1 MVKARNMKVDIKNL
15 TSKIKQTKAWK
26 NAENEYS
33 LIYADNMLPPQFRL
47 GRAMTNEEF
56 IEAGQRIIGICPS
69 FYPAYFDMGVRSL
82 SVDTDLAVETLDIAF
97 EIGLKINSWDIISK
111 DYDIFFD
118 NLEKMF
124 HQEFVVRY
132 ALKLIGEF
140 PDKAILY
147 DFAASALNFLEEH
160 DKAIEYGMQ
169 AVCLEPK
176 NTYFLNN
183 LGLYYLSE
191 KNFEEAEKYLNLSMK
206 ADSDHEHPKNN
217 LADCKVMKKNNLSL
231 KEYYLRPADP
241 KKIEEYENNEEWSEL
256 DKYVELMNQQKL
268 LIFQMALTGK
278 YRFKAHNLHSL
289 FETLA
294 QFFHFV
300 ESVSNETFVW
310 EDMNYLCQYFKQ
322 IMHKF
327 IFKHYDVNDEIL
339 TEVFDSTLMYYNFL
353 SDNKVIKQKQF
364 AEFKKLSSSLK
375 NEIFDKMHRYNK
387 IRHDPAVSEKKKE
400 KIKEELFEGDH
411 EWMFIN

>member
-1 MVKARNMKVDIKNL
+1 MKVDIKNL

-33 LIYADNMLPPQFRL
+33 AIYADNILPPQFRL
-47 GRAMTNEEF
+47 GRALTNEEF

-69 FYPAYFDMGVRSL
+69 FYPAYFDMGVRLL
-82 SVDTDLAVETLDIAF
+82 SVNTDLAVETLDTAF
-97 EIGLKINSWDIISK
+97 EICVKIDSWSTISK
-111 DYDIFFD
+111 VYDIFFD
-118 NLEKMF
+118 NLEKVF
-124 HQEFVVRY
+124 REEFVVRY
-132 ALKLIGEF
+132 ALKLIGKF
-140 PDKAILY
+140 PDKAKLY
-147 DFAASALNFLEEH
+147 DYAASAFNLLEEN

-169 AVCLEPK
+169 AVRLEPK

-191 KNFEEAEKYLNLSMK
+191 KNFEDAEKYFNLSIK
-206 ADSDHEHPKNN
+206 ADSDHEHPINN

-231 KEYYLRPADP
+231 KEYYLRPADH
-241 KKIEEYENNEEWSEL
+241 KRIEEYMNNEEWSEL
-256 DKYVELMNQQKL
+256 DEYVELMNQQKL
-268 LIFQMALTGK
+268 FIFQIVLAGK
-278 YRFKAHNLHSL
+278 YRFKVHHLPSL
-289 FETLA
+289 VETLT

-310 EDMNYLCQYFKQ
+310 EDINYLCQYFKQ
-322 IMHKF
+322 ILHKF
-327 IFKHYDVNDEIL
+327 IFKHYDVNEEIL
-339 TEVFDSTLMYYNFL
+339 KEVFDSTLMYYNFL

-400 KIKEELFEGDH
+400 KIREELFEGDH

>member
-1 MVKARNMKVDIKNL
+1 
-15 TSKIKQTKAWK
+15 
-26 NAENEYS
+26 
-33 LIYADNMLPPQFRL
+33 
-47 GRAMTNEEF
+47 
-56 IEAGQRIIGICPS
+56 
-69 FYPAYFDMGVRSL
+69 
-82 SVDTDLAVETLDIAF
+82 VETLDTAF
-97 EIGLKINSWDIISK
+97 EICVKINSWDTISK
-111 DYDIFFD
+111 VYDIFFD
-118 NLEKMF
+118 NLEKVF
-124 HQEFVVRY
+124 HEEFVVRY
-132 ALKLIGEF
+132 ALKLIGKF
-140 PDKAILY
+140 PDKAKLY
-147 DFAASALNFLEEH
+147 DFAAGAFNLLEEH
-160 DKAIEYGMQ
+160 AKAIEYGMQ
-169 AVCLEPK
+169 AVRLEPK

-191 KNFEEAEKYLNLSMK
+191 KNFEDAEKYFNLSMK
-206 ADSDHEHPKNN
+206 ADRDHEYPKNN

-231 KEYYLRPADP
+231 KEYYLRAADH
-241 KKIEEYENNEEWSEL
+241 KKIEKYKDNEEWSEL
-256 DKYVELMNQQKL
+256 DEYVELMNQQKL
-268 LIFQMALTGK
+268 LIFHMALSGK

-310 EDMNYLCQYFKQ
+310 EDINYLCQYFKQ

-327 IFKHYDVNDEIL
+327 VFKHYDVNDEIL

-364 AEFKKLSSSLK
+364 AVFKKLSSSLK

-387 IRHDPAVSEKKKE
+387 IRHDPAVSEKEKE
-400 KIKEELFEGDH
+400 KIRKELFEGDH